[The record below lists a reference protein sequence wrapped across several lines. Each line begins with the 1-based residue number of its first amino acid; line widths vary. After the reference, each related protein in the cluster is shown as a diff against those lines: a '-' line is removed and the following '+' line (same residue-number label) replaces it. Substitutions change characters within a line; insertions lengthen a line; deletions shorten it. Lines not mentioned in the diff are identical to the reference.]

1 MPGFIAAIP
10 SSLYRHSPPLST
22 IILPVPHR
30 HSRVSGNPGIL
41 ACNRRVFSGTV
52 RDSRLRGNDG
62 KRADNRRVFC
72 ITVRDSRLRGNDGR
86 EWPE

>member
-41 ACNRRVFSGTV
+41 AGNRLVFSVPFGIPAYAGMTV
-52 RDSRLRGNDG
+52 REPATGGSFRYRSGFPL
-62 KRADNRRVFC
+62 
-72 ITVRDSRLRGNDGR
+72 TR
-86 EWPE
+86 E